1 MEILFIP
8 LLYQFKKM
16 VPYDWFCGP
25 WSRITLIWFHFNN
38 IYFIW
43 TLFQLLKTVLV
54 NNTNTA
60 SMLRFNK

>member
-1 MEILFIP
+1 
-8 LLYQFKKM
+8 M

-38 IYFIW
+38 ISFIL